1 MVSDL
6 DKKLLGISSEKRALE
21 LSNQTTMIKLQARN
35 EEVERPMEQNGEV
48 LAIQSAFFPSM
59 IVL

>member
-1 MVSDL
+1 L

-21 LSNQTTMIKLQARN
+21 LSNQTTMIKLQA
-35 EEVERPMEQNGEV
+35 EQEVERLMEQNGEV

>member
-6 DKKLLGISSEKRALE
+6 DTKLSGISSEKRALE
-21 LSNQTTMIKLQARN
+21 LSHQTMMIKLQARN
-35 EEVERPMEQNGEV
+35 EEVERLMEQKREV
-48 LAIQSAFFPSM
+48 LTIQSAFFPSM